1 MRINISQIVIVTI
14 ISTFFVSC
22 SSPKSIYMGSDYG
35 KEKYIYKNQW
45 PREDKQCYYWN
56 TGKGENWYIAQVKK
70 TGKRCVIDRKRNIII
85 PMKYS
90 NIVYQNGVFKLTDDS
105 AKYNAVYDTLGNT
118 IIDWDCKY
126 NNVSVRYESIGGKN
140 ITYFMCNDTII
151 RDVYGNAYDIGRYNV
166 KDKEIKYSQKEG
178 FRTEYILSWEETEE
192 YWVYYWA
199 RVHNPYQKET
209 RKVRKTRT
217 ATTDWNIN
225 FDENGHLYSWEDYK
239 PETQTKN
246 YSVGE
251 YNKERNS
258 YKWYSTSSGSN
269 KKGAQSTDGTTI
281 VPAQY
286 TKVEYVPYY
295 DGYFVVW
302 SDGCSGVYNC
312 YGNNLIPVSR
322 GYSSCV
328 KTCSDGRYYY
338 RVCKNGLY
346 GACDLRGREII
357 APKYGY
363 IILYNGVFLYKDKNG
378 EWIPLNLG
386 IDRQNRIVKN
396 PSYTPCN
403 NRYYEITLEQNQ
415 LEESFGKYVEV
426 EQISTTDGSRA
437 FKLVFDDKILF
448 EFGKYDLNSEALD
461 YIDEVA
467 SALKKLSSARV
478 RVTGY
483 TDNIGGLESNQTL
496 STRRAQA
503 VGNRLRQKGV
513 AASRITT
520 KGIPLADYVATNDT
534 EEGRALNRRVEI
546 IIEE

>member
-35 KEKYIYKNQW
+35 KEKYIYKNEW

-70 TGKRCVIDRKRNIII
+70 TGKRGVIDKKRNIII
-85 PMKYS
+85 PIKYN
-90 NIVYQNGVFKLTDDS
+90 NIAYLNGVFKLTDDS
-105 AKYNAVYDTLGNT
+105 AKYYAVYDTLGQPV
-118 IIDWDCKY
+118 IDWNCKY
-126 NNVSVRYESIGGKN
+126 TDISVKYGSIGGKKV
-140 ITYFMCNDTII
+140 TYFICENNII
-151 RDVYGNAYDIGRYNV
+151 RDIRGNMYDLNSVDFSRVKEAVGITVRWYGRAFAFSSLLYNQEIGFFAKEKDYIGGYRVFNV
-166 KDKEIKYSQKEG
+166 KLD
-178 FRTEYILSWEETEE
+178 
-192 YWVYYWA
+192 A
-199 RVHNPYQKET
+199 
-209 RKVRKTRT
+209 
-217 ATTDWNIN
+217 
-225 FDENGHLYSWEDYK
+225 NGHLYRSGNYK
-239 PETQTKN
+239 PEAQTKN

-269 KKGAQSTDGTTI
+269 KKGAQSTDGSTI
-281 VPAQY
+281 VPAKY

-448 EFGKYDLNSEALD
+448 EFGKYDLNGEALD

-467 SALKKLSSARV
+467 SALKKLPSAQV

-483 TDNIGGLESNQTL
+483 TDNIGGLESNQIL

-503 VGNRLRQKGV
+503 VGNRLQQKGV
-513 AASRITT
+513 SASHITT